1 MAARPRTAA
10 VYRRRRLAI
19 FGGLILLILAI
30 AAGVWLAIAQPW
42 TDAGG
47 APAPTSTSTPSS
59 TPTVTDTPSTDT
71 PSPEPTA
78 EEPATAVP
86 CQARDVTVEAVTDAE
101 TYPSGVLPQLSISL
115 TNKGDSDCTIDV
127 GSTTQVFTVSSGS
140 DTWWRSTDCQ
150 QDPSSMVV
158 TLAAGQTVTSATP
171 VQWDRT
177 RSDVATCD
185 QENRPR
191 APGGG
196 ASYHV
201 AVSIGGFEAVA
212 TRQILL
218 Y

>member
-1 MAARPRTAA
+1 MARRRSAA
-10 VYRRRRLAI
+10 VYRRRRVVI
-19 FGGLILLILAI
+19 FGGLIVVILAL
-30 AAGVWLAIAQPW
+30 AAGIWLAVAQPW
-42 TDAGG
+42 SDAG
-47 APAPTSTSTPSS
+47 AEPSPAATPAPSE
-59 TPTVTDTPSTDT
+59 TPTETS
-71 PSPEPTA
+71 PSPTAAPTPTPTTKKDA
-78 EEPATAVP
+78 KAVP
-86 CQARDVTVEAVTDAE
+86 CQAGDVTVEAVTDAD
-101 TYPSGVLPQLSISL
+101 TYPAGALPQLSISL
-115 TNKGDSDCTIDV
+115 TNTGASDCTIDV

-150 QDPSSMVV
+150 ESPSSMVV
-158 TLAAGQTVTSATP
+158 TLAAGQTVKSATP

-201 AVSIGGFEAVA
+201 AVSIGGFEAA
-212 TRQILL
+212 ETRQILL